1 MYSIRYDPIKR
12 QFIDLIWLKQGRLNR
27 NFDLK
32 YILAPLQNIIYLYF
46 SRLSLSL

>member
-12 QFIDLIWLKQGRLNR
+12 QFIDLIWLKQERLNR

-32 YILAPLQNIIYLYF
+32 YILAPQNIIYLFF
-46 SRLSLSL
+46 SRLSQ